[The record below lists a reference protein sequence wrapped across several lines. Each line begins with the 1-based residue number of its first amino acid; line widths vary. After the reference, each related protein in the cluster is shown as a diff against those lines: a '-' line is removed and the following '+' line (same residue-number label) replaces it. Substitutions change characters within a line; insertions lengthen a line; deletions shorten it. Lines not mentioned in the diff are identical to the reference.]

1 MRSSCRA
8 RSPRAVVGVCS
19 DAGGLSS
26 DLEERRV
33 RRLVLAA
40 REGDRDAMQQLYRL
54 HVTAV
59 HAHVLRIVGDA
70 HDADDV
76 TQQVFAKLLT
86 GLDRYR
92 PGEAP
97 FVAWVLR
104 VAHNAAIDHVRR
116 VQLVSCSAVEE
127 AEALD
132 DPRAEEARASLYAA
146 LASLPPAQRDVLLL
160 MHVVGLSPREI
171 ADRLG
176 RSVRSVHGLHY
187 RGRVAARSALND
199 LGSAPTVAMLPSRRT
214 APSTPIHALSA

>member
-8 RSPRAVVGVCS
+8 RSPRAVVGVCA

-40 REGDRDAMQQLYRL
+40 RDGDRDAMQQLYRL
-54 HVTAV
+54 HVGAV
-59 HAHVLRIVGDA
+59 HAHVLRIVADA

-97 FVAWVLR
+97 FVGWVLR

-116 VQLVSCSAVEE
+116 VRLVACSAVEE

-132 DPRAEEARASLYAA
+132 DPRADEARASLHTA
-146 LASLPPAQRDVLLL
+146 LASLPPAQRDVLFL

-187 RGRVAARSALND
+187 RGRAAARSALND
-199 LGSAPTVAMLPSRRT
+199 LGSAPTVAMLPARRT
-214 APSTPIHALSA
+214 EPSTTIHALSA

>member
-1 MRSSCRA
+1 
-8 RSPRAVVGVCS
+8 
-19 DAGGLSS
+19 
-26 DLEERRV
+26 
-33 RRLVLAA
+33 
-40 REGDRDAMQQLYRL
+40 MQQLYRL
-54 HVTAV
+54 HVVAV

-104 VAHNAAIDHVRR
+104 VAHNAAIDHLRR
-116 VQLVSCSAVEE
+116 VRLVSCSAVEE

-132 DPRAEEARASLYAA
+132 DQRADEARASLHAA
-146 LASLPPAQRDVLLL
+146 LASLPPAQRDVLFL

-187 RGRVAARSALND
+187 RGRAAARTALND
-199 LGSAPTVAMLPSRRT
+199 LGSAPTVAMLPARRT
-214 APSTPIHALSA
+214 APSTTIHALSA